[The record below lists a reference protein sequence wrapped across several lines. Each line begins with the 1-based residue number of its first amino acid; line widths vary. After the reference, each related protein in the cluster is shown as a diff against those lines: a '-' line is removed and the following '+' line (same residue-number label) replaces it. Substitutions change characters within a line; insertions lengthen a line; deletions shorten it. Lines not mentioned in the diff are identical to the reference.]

1 MERITVARPYASA
14 AFSHA
19 ESVKDFD
26 RWSSMLLMA
35 SQYSE
40 SEPMCALYG
49 DPRVGKDRLAELFVE
64 LCGDALDESGKNF
77 IRLLVEN
84 NRISILP
91 EICSL
96 YEALRADYDASV
108 DVNIIAALEVS
119 PATQKAI
126 AVALEKRFGKKVQ
139 VSVEIDSSLIGGAII
154 RAGDEVIDGSVKGR
168 LQQLSRELQKA

>member
-19 ESVKDFD
+19 KAAGDFD
-26 RWSSMLLMA
+26 RWSAMLLLA
-35 SQYSE
+35 GQYSE
-40 SEPMCALYG
+40 SEPMRALYG
-49 DPRVGKDRLAELFVE
+49 DPRVGKDRLAELFIE
-64 LCGDALDESGKNF
+64 LCGEALGEFGENF

-91 EICSL
+91 EIYIL
-96 YEALRADYDASV
+96 YEALRADHDACI
-108 DVNIIAALEVS
+108 DVNITAALEVS

-126 AVALEKRFGKKVQ
+126 SAALEKRFSKNVQ
-139 VSVEIDSSLIGGAII
+139 VSVDIDPSLIGGAVI